1 MDDKP
6 WFRAKRYGYGAGMP
20 ITWQGWALLV
30 AYIGAVTLGFDLA
43 TFCLPQVPPVLSGI
57 AALIIPTAIAL
68 PIIRKKTEGG
78 WRWRGRS
85 DL

>member
-30 AYIGAVTLGFDLA
+30 AYIGAVTLGSDLA
-43 TFCLPQVPPVLSGI
+43 TFYLPQMPRVLSVI
-57 AALIIPTAIAL
+57 AALVIPSAVAL

-78 WRWRGRS
+78 WRWRGSS